1 MIVRGELRV
10 HHAAFGRR
18 SPVLEF
24 PYLYYTMLWICRDF
38 AESGI
43 VDGMSKKT
51 SWNLPIDERLI
62 PDIFSFQ
69 YPKSPWVRA
78 LLFLEMLFAI
88 IAVLGTLFM
97 VLLPRSSFPAT
108 TSATPPPAATN
119 QYSQ

>member
-1 MIVRGELRV
+1 
-10 HHAAFGRR
+10 
-18 SPVLEF
+18 
-24 PYLYYTMLWICRDF
+24 MLKICRDF

-78 LLFLEMLFAI
+78 LLFVEMLFAI
-88 IAVLGTLFM
+88 IAVLGTFLM
-97 VLLPRSSFPAT
+97 VLFPRSL
-108 TSATPPPAATN
+108 PPAAVSSSTPPKSTN